1 MSVAL
6 ASRIRSRG
14 LRDERVLSAVAAL
27 DRRRFLPP
35 ELRDQADA
43 DLPLP
48 IGLGQTISQPSLVAW
63 ELEALHLT
71 GVEKVLEVGTGTG
84 YQTALLAALAGEV
97 YSIELLPELAAA
109 ARRRLVEEL
118 GLADLHLEVG
128 DGRLGWPEEAPFDRI
143 LVSAAALELPPA
155 LLDQLAPGGRLLIP
169 LGPPGGVQVLHAVDL
184 DWEGHRRDRDLLEV
198 RFVPLVEPAQVS
210 SENGVK
216 SVSRS

>member
-1 MSVAL
+1 
-6 ASRIRSRG
+6 
-14 LRDERVLSAVAAL
+14 
-27 DRRRFLPP
+27 
-35 ELRDQADA
+35 
-43 DLPLP
+43 
-48 IGLGQTISQPSLVAW
+48 VAW